1 MHGDVAAHRARR
13 WCHRSNKMAAEGR
26 CYTSR
31 QHGNGYQSGLK
42 VADEVGDGERML
54 AAMADTHGGVAR
66 SYVTAAVAV
75 K

>member
-1 MHGDVAAHRARR
+1 
-13 WCHRSNKMAAEGR
+13 MAAEGR